1 MRLSASIRRHNRED
15 SSSVKHTYGNSPS
28 GVMAPPDVVLPP
40 PDHFTIRAERL
51 QELSQRVKPIGK
63 YLAFMAHLARAQQ
76 VALEH
81 ADAAWVPSDAAF
93 VLALEHGMPPL
104 NVRVLRHDIDLH
116 AELAVMLD
124 ALEPHAGEGQ
134 RRLLARL
141 KELPRADIDLLADD
155 LLAAS
160 PGSPERRGMM
170 PLVAA
175 AMQVAW
181 LRLTQSLPNAPDR
194 PSAEARALCPC
205 CGSLPVAS
213 VIEATPER
221 SGVRYLQCGLCATQ
235 WYLERSICSV
245 CEQSGKLGYLSLESE
260 TGEPTLPAQ
269 AETCGDCGT
278 YLKIISHAVDPEG
291 EPLADDLASLAL
303 DLLLA
308 EEEQYQRSGFNPLLV
323 VSG

>member
-1 MRLSASIRRHNRED
+1 M
-15 SSSVKHTYGNSPS
+15 KHTYGNSPS
-28 GVMAPPDVVLPP
+28 GVMAPPDVVLPT
-40 PDHFTIRAERL
+40 PDHFAIRALRL
-51 QELSQRVKPIGK
+51 QELSQRVEPLGEF
-63 YLAFMAHLARAQQ
+63 LTFMAQLASAQQ

-81 ADAAWVPSDAAF
+81 ADPAWAPIDEAF
-93 VLALEHGMPPL
+93 VPALEHGMPPL
-104 NVRVLRHDIDLH
+104 NVRALRQDIDLH
-116 AELAVMLD
+116 TELAVMLD
-124 ALEPHAGEGQ
+124 ALELHVGEAQ
-134 RRLLARL
+134 RTLLIRLR
-141 KELPRADIDLLADD
+141 ELPRDEVDLMADD
-155 LLAAS
+155 VLAAS
-160 PGSPERRGMM
+160 PGDPERRGMM

-181 LRLTQSLPNAPDR
+181 LRLTQSLPRAPDR

-205 CGSLPVAS
+205 CGSPPVAS

-235 WYLERSICSV
+235 WYFERSICSV
-245 CEQSGKLGYLSLESE
+245 CEQSGKLGYLSLENE
-260 TGEPTLPAQ
+260 TGEPALPAQ

-278 YLKIISHAVDPEG
+278 YLKVISHGVDPQG

-323 VSG
+323 VGG